1 MKISVIIPSY
11 KPQDWIYECLS
22 SLAGQTFEKAEF
34 EVIIV
39 LNGCCEPYKSELLN
53 YICTGMRGVNVN
65 LIQTDQAGVSNARN
79 IGIGRSKG
87 EYIAFIDDDDFVSDS
102 YLADLYAIAST
113 GHIPLSNFLAFEEDA
128 DTRKY
133 TSYYI
138 TDTYNRLGRKG
149 HPYQILPVRSYLS
162 VPCAKLIP
170 RKVIADRRFYL
181 DFKNGEDSI
190 FMFLIS
196 DEMKTFEFTEARAIY
211 YRRIREGSAVT
222 RKKKRKEVLANSCKR
237 EFDIIQNIVSCP
249 SLTKHRSMAGFFSK
263 KQYAAM
269 ADRELAMKL
278 LKERCLECSIC
289 AIFFN
294 SSLTVSIKAR
304 FLSRIL
310 SATLIREFFMLF
322 FTLVISCMPPVKRFS
337 NSA

>member
-11 KPQDWIYECLS
+11 KPQNWIYECLS

-53 YICTGMRGVNVN
+53 YICTGMQGVNVN

-128 DTRKY
+128 DTREY

-196 DEMKTFEFTEARAIY
+196 DGMKTFEFTEARAIY

-222 RKKKRKEVLANSCKR
+222 RKKKRKEVLANSCKM
-237 EFDIIQNIVSCP
+237 I
-249 SLTKHRSMAGFFSK
+249 
-263 KQYAAM
+263 YAYTRIYIAH
-269 ADRELAMKL
+269 
-278 LKERCLECSIC
+278 
-289 AIFFN
+289 
-294 SSLTVSIKAR
+294 AR
-304 FLSRIL
+304 RYH
-310 SATLIREFFMLF
+310 ALF
-322 FTLVISCMPPVKRFS
+322 FVTRVLAAVKKIVER
-337 NSA
+337 